1 MDKEFR
7 KPTVHSMKRRC
18 NAHDYSRSGLY
29 HITICVAKALR
40 QPLGRMAGKLE
51 KPDGDIDA
59 PHVELS
65 AIGQMVE
72 KELRESITKYYPM
85 LEVLDYVIMPEHL
98 HFILVAHSNIISRS
112 GKATHLGHVIAGFK
126 YGCNKRYWAMTG
138 RISLATELPGAVVV
152 TKSSGAVVE
161 GDLVTELPGA
171 VVVTKSSGAV
181 VEGDLVTESPGAV
194 VVTKSSGAVGKGDLA
209 TELPG
214 AVVVAESPDA
224 VGAVRVLDDSVV
236 QDNLPPLFDGG
247 YCDVMPLDELQ
258 LDTQRAYIRANPR
271 NRLLR
276 DTYRAQLHP
285 QRLTVDTAVSLPAL
299 LGYLKREC
307 PRQIV
312 PSAWEELEK
321 RLLQKDDRVVCD
333 SYGSLV
339 LLRSK
344 LLPVVCH
351 RRDAALFEQQKAHCL
366 AEAAAGAV
374 LVSARI
380 SKGEQEIMDSA
391 LLSGFPVIRIEDNG
405 FPEIYHPSGDRINGC
420 ATGKLLLLTPWHY
433 RFRTREESITVP
445 FCKTMNCI
453 AQAICRTKD
462 DWWKNGQSL

>member
-29 HITICVAKALR
+29 HITISVAKTLR

-59 PHVELS
+59 PHVALS

-85 LEVLDYVIMPEHL
+85 LEVLEYVIMPEHL
-98 HFILVAHSNIISRS
+98 HFILAAHSNIISKS
-112 GKATHLGHVIAGFK
+112 GKPTHLGHVIAGFK
-126 YGCNKRYWAMTG
+126 YGCNKRYWAMSG
-138 RISLATELPGAVVV
+138 RISLATELLGAVGAAGAVRRGLATELPGAVGVAGAVSERSLATELPGAV
-152 TKSSGAVVE
+152 GVE
-161 GDLVTELPGA
+161 
-171 VVVTKSSGAV
+171 K
-181 VEGDLVTESPGAV
+181 
-194 VVTKSSGAVGKGDLA
+194 K
-209 TELPG
+209 
-214 AVVVAESPDA
+214 
-224 VGAVRVLDDSVV
+224 RVLDDSVV
-236 QDNLPPLFDGG
+236 QDNLPPLFDAG
-247 YCDVMPLDELQ
+247 YCDVMPLDEQQ
-258 LDTQRAYIRANPR
+258 LDVQRAYIRANPR

-276 DTYRAQLHP
+276 DTYRTQLHP
-285 QRLTVDTAVSLPAL
+285 QRLAVDTAVTLPAL
-299 LGYLKREC
+299 HGYLKREC
-307 PRQIV
+307 PKQMV

-321 RLLQKDDRVVCD
+321 RLLQKDARVMCD
-333 SYGSLV
+333 SYGSLE

-351 RRDAALFEQQKAHCL
+351 RRDAALFEQQKARCL
-366 AEAAAGAV
+366 AAAAAGVV

-380 SKGEQEIMDSA
+380 SKGEQEILDSA
-391 LLSGFPVIRIEDNG
+391 SLSGFPVIRIEDNG
-405 FPEIYHPSGDRINGC
+405 FPEIYHPSGDRTKGC
-420 ATGKLLLLTPWHY
+420 ATGKLLLLTPWCFK
-433 RFRTREESITVP
+433 FRAHEESITVP

-462 DWWKNGQSL
+462 DWWKRQ

>member
-1 MDKEFR
+1 MGERREFR

-18 NAHDYSRSGLY
+18 NAHDYSRCGLY
-29 HITICVAKALR
+29 HITISVAKALR

-59 PHVELS
+59 PHVALS

-72 KELRESITKYYPM
+72 EELRNSITKYYPM

-98 HFILVAHSNIISRS
+98 HFILAAHSNIVSKS
-112 GKATHLGHVIAGFK
+112 GKPAHLGRVIAGFK

-138 RISLATELPGAVVV
+138 RINLATELPGAV
-152 TKSSGAVVE
+152 GAV
-161 GDLVTELPGA
+161 D
-171 VVVTKSSGAV
+171 
-181 VEGDLVTESPGAV
+181 
-194 VVTKSSGAVGKGDLA
+194 
-209 TELPG
+209 
-214 AVVVAESPDA
+214 AE
-224 VGAVRVLDDSVV
+224 RVLGDSVA
-236 QDNLPPLFDGG
+236 QDNLPPLFDAG
-247 YCDVMPLDELQ
+247 YCDVMPLDVQQ
-258 LDTQRAYIRANPR
+258 LDTQRSYIRANPR

-276 DTYRAQLHP
+276 DTYRAQLHS
-285 QRLTVDTAVSLPAL
+285 QRLTVDTAVTLPAL
-299 LGYLKREC
+299 NGYLRREC
-307 PRQIV
+307 PRQMV
-312 PSAWEELEK
+312 PSVWEELEK
-321 RLLQKDDRVVCD
+321 RLLQKDGKVMCD
-333 SYGSLV
+333 SYGSLD
-339 LLRSK
+339 LLHSK

-351 RRDAALFEQQKAHCL
+351 RKDTALFEQQKSRCL

-391 LLSGFPVIRIEDNG
+391 SNSSFPVIRIEDNG

-420 ATGKLLLLTPWHY
+420 ATGQLLLLTPWVY
-433 RFRTREESITVP
+433 QFRAHEESITVP

-462 DWWKNGQSL
+462 DWWKGGVFG

>member
-7 KPTVHSMKRRC
+7 KPTIHSMKRRC

-29 HITICVAKALR
+29 HITISVAKALR

-51 KPDGDIDA
+51 KTDGDIDA
-59 PHVELS
+59 PHVALS

-72 KELRESITKYYPM
+72 KELRNSITKYYPM

-98 HFILVAHSNIISRS
+98 HFILAARSSIISKS
-112 GKATHLGHVIAGFK
+112 GKPTHLGHVIAGFK

-138 RISLATELPGAVVV
+138 RISLATELPGAVDAV
-152 TKSSGAVVE
+152 SGR
-161 GDLVTELPGA
+161 
-171 VVVTKSSGAV
+171 
-181 VEGDLVTESPGAV
+181 
-194 VVTKSSGAVGKGDLA
+194 DLA

-214 AVVVAESPDA
+214 AIRA
-224 VGAVRVLDDSVV
+224 LDDSVV
-236 QDNLPPLFDGG
+236 KDNLPPLFDAG
-247 YCDVMPLDELQ
+247 YCDVMPLDEQQ
-258 LDTQRAYIRANPR
+258 LDTQRVYIRDNPR

-276 DTYRAQLHP
+276 DTYRSQLHP
-285 QRLTVDTAVSLPAL
+285 QRLTVDTAVTLPAL
-299 LGYLKREC
+299 QGYLRREC
-307 PRQIV
+307 LRQMV
-312 PSAWEELEK
+312 PDAWKGLEK
-321 RLLQKDDRVVCD
+321 RLLQKDGRVMCD
-333 SYGSLV
+333 SYGPMD
-339 LLRSK
+339 LLRCK

-351 RRDAALFEQQKAHCL
+351 RKDATLFEKQKARCL
-366 AEAAAGAV
+366 DEAATGAV

-380 SKGEQEIMDSA
+380 SKGEQNIMDSA

-420 ATGKLLLLTPWHY
+420 ATGKLLLLTPWTY
-433 RFRTREESITVP
+433 QFRAQEESINVP

-462 DWWKNGQSL
+462 DWWKQEADICNKPS

>member
-1 MDKEFR
+1 MGERREFR

-18 NAHDYSRSGLY
+18 NAHDYSRCGLY
-29 HITICVAKALR
+29 HITISVAKALR

-59 PHVELS
+59 PHVALS

-72 KELRESITKYYPM
+72 EELRNSITKYYPM

-98 HFILVAHSNIISRS
+98 HFILAAHSNIVSKS
-112 GKATHLGHVIAGFK
+112 GKPAHLGRVIAGFK

-138 RISLATELPGAVVV
+138 RINLATELPGAVGAVGGRDLATELPGAVGGRGLATELPGAVV
-152 TKSSGAVVE
+152 GR
-161 GDLVTELPGA
+161 
-171 VVVTKSSGAV
+171 
-181 VEGDLVTESPGAV
+181 
-194 VVTKSSGAVGKGDLA
+194 DLA

-214 AVVVAESPDA
+214 AV
-224 VGAVRVLDDSVV
+224 GAVDAERVLGDSVA
-236 QDNLPPLFDGG
+236 QDNLPPLFDAG
-247 YCDVMPLDELQ
+247 YCDVMPLDVQQ
-258 LDTQRAYIRANPR
+258 LDTQRSYIRANPR

-276 DTYRAQLHP
+276 DTYRAQLHS
-285 QRLTVDTAVSLPAL
+285 QRLTVDTAVTLPAL
-299 LGYLKREC
+299 NGYLRREC
-307 PRQIV
+307 PRQMV
-312 PSAWEELEK
+312 PSVWEELEK
-321 RLLQKDDRVVCD
+321 RLLQKDGKVMCD
-333 SYGSLV
+333 SYGSLD
-339 LLRSK
+339 LLHSK

-351 RRDAALFEQQKAHCL
+351 RKDTALFEQQKSRCL

-391 LLSGFPVIRIEDNG
+391 SNSSFPVIRIEDNG

-420 ATGKLLLLTPWHY
+420 ATGQLLLLTPWVY
-433 RFRTREESITVP
+433 QFRAHEESITVP

-462 DWWKNGQSL
+462 DWWKGGVFG

>member
-152 TKSSGAVVE
+152 
-161 GDLVTELPGA
+161 
-171 VVVTKSSGAV
+171 
-181 VEGDLVTESPGAV
+181 
-194 VVTKSSGAVGKGDLA
+194 
-209 TELPG
+209 
-214 AVVVAESPDA
+214 AESPDA

-247 YCDVMPLDELQ
+247 YCDVMPLDEQQ

-462 DWWKNGQSL
+462 DWWKNGQFL

>member
-98 HFILVAHSNIISRS
+98 HFILVAHSNIISKS
-112 GKATHLGHVIAGFK
+112 GKSTHLGHVIAGFK

-138 RISLATELPGAVVV
+138 RIRLATELPGAVVV
-152 TKSSGAVVE
+152 TKSPGAVGK

-171 VVVTKSSGAV
+171 VVVTKSS
-181 VEGDLVTESPGAV
+181 
-194 VVTKSSGAVGKGDLA
+194 
-209 TELPG
+209 G

-247 YCDVMPLDELQ
+247 YCDVMPLDEQQ

-312 PSAWEELEK
+312 PSAWEELQK

-333 SYGSLV
+333 SYGSLG
-339 LLRSK
+339 LLRCK

-351 RRDAALFEQQKAHCL
+351 RRDAALFEQQKARCL

-433 RFRTREESITVP
+433 RFRTREENITVP

-462 DWWKNGQSL
+462 DWWKNG